1 MLWNAIDYLDVN
13 TAASVLYEMYDLSG
27 EITDYSEV
35 AADINCESRC
45 YLEHILKDNRDVFS
59 EQELKKY
66 KYITDI
72 YD

>member
-1 MLWNAIDYLDVN
+1 MIWKAIDYLDAK
-13 TAASVLYEMYDLSG
+13 TAATILCEMYDLTE
-27 EITDYSEV
+27 EIIEYGDV

-45 YLEHILKDNRDVFS
+45 YLEKIIKDNTDAFS

-66 KYITDI
+66 EYITDI